1 MKKNI
6 FILLT
11 LMTFFRFT
19 SLAQELTKAYMK
31 YEITDVKAESEDDPN
46 ASMMTNML
54 KGSITKVYF
63 DGPKSLTKLSMMGGM
78 VNTKIVMDKEGN
90 TEMYMDAM
98 GQKILT
104 KMAKAELD
112 KMKKEEGGKLEY
124 IHHKDK
130 TKEIMGYKAHLVTV
144 KDPSG
149 KNEAGNMQ
157 FWVTNEIKT
166 SAVVSQGIDNAD
178 IGGFPL
184 EFSISIPG
192 QFSMKT
198 ELKELKKDFDASVFE
213 FDKKGYKEM
222 SMEELKNMGMGGF

>member
-6 FILLT
+6 LILIAV
-11 LMTFFRFT
+11 FAIFSFE
-19 SLAQELTKAYMK
+19 SFAQELTKAYMK
-31 YEITDVKAESEDDPN
+31 YEITEVNSESEDDPN
-46 ASMMTNML
+46 ASMMINML

-63 DGPKSLTKLSMMGGM
+63 DGAHSLTKLSMMGGM
-78 VNTKIVMDKEGN
+78 VNTKIVMDKDGN
-90 TEMYMDAM
+90 SEMYMDAM

-104 KMAKAELD
+104 KMPKAEVE
-112 KMKKEEGGKLEY
+112 KMKKEQGGNIEY

-144 KDPSG
+144 KDPEG
-149 KNEAGNMQ
+149 KMEEGNMH

-184 EFSISIPG
+184 EFTISIPG

-198 ELKELKKDFDASVFE
+198 ELTELKKDFDASVFE

-222 SMEELKNMGMGGF
+222 SLEDLKNMGMGGF